1 MGHLMRRLKKLHGE
15 IKKTGQR
22 GISGIKRLLK
32 SFGTIS
38 SEYRFFAKTKQK
50 KVDLTRSAVKLSE
63 KALLALSSI
72 LPGTTAFD
80 NLKGRHQEEILR
92 LLDLGPKLLDQI
104 LYWLRTGK
112 VAPGKIVTL
121 WKWVPTC
128 IPKGKIG
135 KPVEFG
141 RKWII
146 NAYRGGYVLL
156 TASENPKL
164 HDQHSVIESLSL
176 HSQVF
181 SRSPKSYGTD
191 RGMYSTENLEYCLGA
206 EIKQIAIQPK
216 GNGQSLLNK
225 KDQKRLSD
233 RRAGI
238 EPRIAHLKTRG
249 LGRSR
254 MKTDLGDLIS
264 GYRSALSY
272 NLSLLMKDLA
282 ANQMNLMP
290 A

>member
-1 MGHLMRRLKKLHGE
+1 M
-15 IKKTGQR
+15 
-22 GISGIKRLLK
+22 
-32 SFGTIS
+32 
-38 SEYRFFAKTKQK
+38 
-50 KVDLTRSAVKLSE
+50 
-63 KALLALSSI
+63 
-72 LPGTTAFD
+72 
-80 NLKGRHQEEILR
+80 
-92 LLDLGPKLLDQI
+92 
-104 LYWLRTGK
+104 
-112 VAPGKIVTL
+112 
-121 WKWVPTC
+121 
-128 IPKGKIG
+128 
-135 KPVEFG
+135 
-141 RKWII
+141 
-146 NAYRGGYVLL
+146 